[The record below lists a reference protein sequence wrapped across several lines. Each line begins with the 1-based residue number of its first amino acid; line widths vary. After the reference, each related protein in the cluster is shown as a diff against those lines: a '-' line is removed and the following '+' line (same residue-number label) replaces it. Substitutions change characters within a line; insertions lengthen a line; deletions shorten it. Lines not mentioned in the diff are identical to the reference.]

1 MDIRDLLT
9 VIKDGFPD
17 KAIDLSESLELLKET
32 INDTMSVINN
42 EVSAAYFN
50 RDFDSV
56 RNYAQIGESI
66 NHYEQKIDE
75 FIELLEVDGLDE
87 SIDEAEQEEVERI
100 AFRDYSAYFV
110 DTNVEHT
117 LYENFTHKRP
127 FAFRINNNQMIEV
140 KTWQEMLLKTCELL
154 ISVDEDKFINFESK
168 PSMQGK
174 KRKYF
179 SSHESDMRKP
189 KLVGDKIYVETNISG
204 NGVRNLLLKLLK
216 EYGYKPIEYKVYL
229 RADYTERHS

>member
-1 MDIRDLLT
+1 MNIRDLLT

-32 INDTMSVINN
+32 INDTMSEINN
-42 EVSAAYFN
+42 EVSKAYSN
-50 RDFDSV
+50 RDFDGV
-56 RNYAQIGESI
+56 RNYAQIGENI

-75 FIELLEVDGLDE
+75 FIELLEVDG
-87 SIDEAEQEEVERI
+87 IDETIDELEQDEAGRT
-100 AFRDYSAYFV
+100 ALPDYSAYCV

-127 FAFRINNNQMIEV
+127 FAFRINNDQIIEV
-140 KTWQEMLLKTCELL
+140 KTWQEMLLKTCEFL
-154 ISVDEDKFINFESK
+154 IAIDEDRFMSFDTK

-179 SSHESDMRKP
+179 SRNDSEMRNP
-189 KLVGDKIYVETNISG
+189 KLVSNRIYVETNISG

-216 EYGYKPIEYKVYL
+216 EYGYKPSEYKVYL